1 MGHFL
6 RKFKKKPVHQ
16 ESIVITKSW
25 SHDMLGDGS
34 SGIMEG
40 AAYAE
45 PHRKQSTQFE
55 TPHRKQSK
63 AGLKHRVGFFSI
75 FIHFCCLILFDN
87 LWICIRKPFKHIER
101 CSRNPVIRILIST
114 DINFYCQWTAMRGG
128 FKYLHKKLWN
138 AAKKDPRTATWFK
151 TPIQVF

>member
-6 RKFKKKPVHQ
+6 RQNKILKNPVHQ

-63 AGLKHRVGFFSI
+63 AGLKHRVGFFSFLSI
-75 FIHFCCLILFDN
+75 FVVSFYLTIYEFALENLLNIL
-87 LWICIRKPFKHIER
+87 
-101 CSRNPVIRILIST
+101 SGVAAIL
-114 DINFYCQWTAMRGG
+114 
-128 FKYLHKKLWN
+128 
-138 AAKKDPRTATWFK
+138 
-151 TPIQVF
+151 